1 MGAHTRPRNPQPG
14 RHRGDPAPLIDVD
27 LGAAAGKAG
36 AVLATGATA
45 TTLVVTGA
53 GAAAAA
59 PSTAARASDAA
70 TASDFAALRACESGG
85 NYGINTGNGYYGAYQ
100 FNLRTWRGLGYGGLP
115 SSASPATQD
124 EAAARLQA
132 LRGWEPWPACS
143 RKLGLGTVSR
153 GTTRGSLAPPKSSA
167 EIRTVSTYVA
177 GPVPAF
183 PGTTL
188 TTALESQKRS
198 DVLVWQS
205 RMARRGWHITV
216 DGYFGP
222 QSASIARQFAV
233 EKRLPGRSDVVDAVA
248 WSAAWTAPIT

>member
-1 MGAHTRPRNPQPG
+1 MGAHTRPRTGRPG
-14 RHRGDPAPLIDVD
+14 RHRGETAPLIDVD
-27 LGAAAGKAG
+27 LGGAAGRAG

-59 PSTAARASDAA
+59 PTHAARTAGAA
-70 TASDFAALRACESGG
+70 TSGDFAALRACESGG
-85 NYGINTGNGYYGAYQ
+85 DYNINTGNGYYGAYQ
-100 FNLRTWRGLGYGGLP
+100 FSLRTWHGLGYGGLP

-124 EAAARLQA
+124 QAAARLQA
-132 LRGWEPWPACS
+132 LRGWQPWPACS

-153 GTTRGSLAPPKSSA
+153 GTTRGSLAPARSA
-167 EIRTVSTYVA
+167 PAAAVSVRVA

-183 PGTTL
+183 PGTVL
-188 TTALESQKRS
+188 TTALAPQKRS

-222 QSASIARQFAV
+222 QSASIAGQFAA
-233 EKRLPGRSDVVDAVA
+233 EKRLPTRGGAVDAVA